1 MKMISEFTDHDH
13 IEGQF
18 LLGSVSKG
26 VNATGGSYFSVEL
39 RDASGQ
45 ITAKK
50 WDATLDDEQIYV
62 TGNVINVIG
71 ETNKY
76 RDALQLKILSAS
88 VVPLEEID
96 VDRFVKAPPIS
107 KEELINKF
115 NNYVKSIKNE
125 DCQKLLKY
133 MINKFDDKLYNYPAA
148 VSIHHEYSSGLLVHS
163 LTMADIAAMLCP
175 IYDADYDL
183 VITGCLLHDMG
194 KIIELE
200 GPIVYKYSLEG
211 KLLGHISIMCAEIR
225 KAAEELKITSEVPV
239 LLEHMVLSHHGQQ
252 EFGSPVMPLTKEAL
266 LLSLIDN
273 LDSKMVVVS
282 KATEDLEPGSF
293 STKVF
298 PLDNRSFYKPKKSF
312 RQNEKKAR
320 VPSFLLFIKDYS

>member
-1 MKMISEFTDHDH
+1 MKMISEFTDHDR

-26 VNATGGSYFSVEL
+26 VNTVGGSYFSVEL

-50 WDATLDDEQIYV
+50 WDATLDDEQIFV
-62 TGNVINVIG
+62 TGNVISVIG

-76 RDALQLKILSAS
+76 RDALQLKILTAE
-88 VVPLEEID
+88 VVPLDEID

-115 NNYVKSIKNE
+115 NNYVKSVKNE

-133 MINKFDDKLYNYPAA
+133 MINKFGDKLYNYPAA

-163 LTMADIAAMLCP
+163 LTMADIASMLCP

-293 STKVF
+293 SMKVF
-298 PLDNRSFYKPKKSF
+298 PLDNRSFYKPKK
-312 RQNEKKAR
+312 
-320 VPSFLLFIKDYS
+320 

>member
-1 MKMISEFTDHDH
+1 MKMISEFTDHDR

-26 VNATGGSYFSVEL
+26 VNTNGGSYFSVEL

-50 WDATLDDEQIYV
+50 WDATLQDEEIFV
-62 TGNVINVIG
+62 TGNVISLIG
-71 ETNKY
+71 ETNRYK
-76 RDALQLKILSAS
+76 DALQLKILSAE
-88 VVPLEEID
+88 VVPLDEID
-96 VDRFVKAPPIS
+96 VDRFVKAPPVS
-107 KEELINKF
+107 KDELIKKF
-115 NNYVKSIKNE
+115 NNYVNSIKNE

-133 MINKFDDKLYNYPAA
+133 MINKFDDKLYSYPAA
-148 VSIHHEYSSGLLVHS
+148 VSIHHEYSSGLLMHS
-163 LTMADIAAMLCP
+163 LSMADLASFLCP
-175 IYDADYDL
+175 IYDCDYDIL
-183 VITGCLLHDMG
+183 ITGCLLHDMG

-225 KAAEELKITSEVPV
+225 KAADDLKITSEVPL
-239 LLEHMVLSHHGQQ
+239 LLEHMILSHHGQP

-273 LDSKMVVVS
+273 LDSKMVVVN
-282 KATEDLEPGSF
+282 KAIADIEPGNF
-293 STKVF
+293 SNKVF
-298 PLDNRSFYKPKKSF
+298 PLDNRSFYKPKK
-312 RQNEKKAR
+312 
-320 VPSFLLFIKDYS
+320 

>member
-1 MKMISEFTDHDH
+1 MKMISEFTDHDR

-26 VNATGGSYFSVEL
+26 VNTNGGSYFSVEL

-50 WDATLDDEQIYV
+50 WDATLQDEEIFV
-62 TGNVINVIG
+62 TGNVISLIG
-71 ETNKY
+71 ETNRYK
-76 RDALQLKILSAS
+76 DALQLKILSAE
-88 VVPLEEID
+88 VVPLDEID

-107 KEELINKF
+107 KSELIKKF
-115 NNYVKSIKNE
+115 NNYVNSVKNE

-133 MINKFDDKLYNYPAA
+133 MINKFDDKLYSYPAA
-148 VSIHHEYSSGLLVHS
+148 VSIHHEYSSGLLMHS
-163 LTMADIAAMLCP
+163 ISMANLAAFLCP
-175 IYDADYDL
+175 IYDCDYDIL
-183 VITGCLLHDMG
+183 ITGCLLHDMG

-225 KAAEELKITSEVPV
+225 KAAEDLKITSEVPL
-239 LLEHMVLSHHGQQ
+239 LLEHMILAHHGQP

-273 LDSKMVVVS
+273 LDSKMVVVN
-282 KATEDLEPGSF
+282 KAIADIEPGNF
-293 STKVF
+293 SNKVF
-298 PLDNRSFYKPKKSF
+298 PLDNRSFYKPKK
-312 RQNEKKAR
+312 
-320 VPSFLLFIKDYS
+320 

>member
-1 MKMISEFTDHDH
+1 MKMISEFTDHDR

-26 VNATGGSYFSVEL
+26 VNANGGSYFSVEL

-50 WDATLDDEQIYV
+50 WDATLDDEQIFV
-62 TGNVINVIG
+62 TGNVISVIG

-76 RDALQLKILSAS
+76 RDALQLKILSAE
-88 VVPLEEID
+88 VVPLDEID
-96 VDRFVKAPPIS
+96 VDRFVKVPPIS

-115 NNYVKSIKNE
+115 DNYVKSVKNE

-225 KAAEELKITSEVPV
+225 KAAEELKITSEIPV

-298 PLDNRSFYKPKKSF
+298 PLDNRSFYKPKK
-312 RQNEKKAR
+312 
-320 VPSFLLFIKDYS
+320 

>member
-1 MKMISEFTDHDH
+1 MKMISEFTDHDR

-26 VNATGGSYFSVEL
+26 VNANGGSYFSVEL

-50 WDATLDDEQIYV
+50 WDATLDDEQIFV
-62 TGNVINVIG
+62 TGNVISVIG

-76 RDALQLKILSAS
+76 RDALQLKILSAE
-88 VVPLEEID
+88 VVPLDEID

-115 NNYVKSIKNE
+115 NNYVKSVKNE

-133 MINKFDDKLYNYPAA
+133 MINKFDDKLFNYPAA

-211 KLLGHISIMCAEIR
+211 KLLGHISIMCG
-225 KAAEELKITSEVPV
+225 ELRIAQKELGITSEIPL
-239 LLEHMVLSHHGQQ
+239 LLEHIVLSHHGQM
-252 EFGSPVMPLTKEAL
+252 EFGSPILPLTREAL
-266 LLSLIDN
+266 LISIIDN
-273 LDSKMVVVS
+273 LDSKMLVLD
-282 KATEDLEPGSF
+282 KAYEEVGRGEFTQKIYS
-293 STKVF
+293 
-298 PLDNRSFYKPKKSF
+298 LDGRSFYKAK
-312 RQNEKKAR
+312 
-320 VPSFLLFIKDYS
+320 

>member
-1 MKMISEFTDHDH
+1 MKMISEFTDHDR

-26 VNATGGSYFSVEL
+26 VNANGGSYFSVEL

-50 WDATLDDEQIYV
+50 WDATLQDEEIFA
-62 TGNVINVIG
+62 TGNVISLIG

-76 RDALQLKILSAS
+76 KDQLQLKILNAE
-88 VVPLEEID
+88 VVPLEQID

-107 KEELINKF
+107 KEELIKKF
-115 NNYVKSIKNE
+115 NNYVNSVKNV
-125 DCQKLLKY
+125 DCQKLLNY
-133 MINKFDDKLYNYPAA
+133 MINKFKDKLYSYPAA

-225 KAAEELKITSEVPV
+225 KAADELKITSEIPV

-273 LDSKMVVVS
+273 LDSKMVVVN

-298 PLDNRSFYKPKKSF
+298 PLDNRSFYKPKK
-312 RQNEKKAR
+312 
-320 VPSFLLFIKDYS
+320 

>member
-1 MKMISEFTDHDH
+1 MKMISEFTDHDR

-26 VNATGGSYFSVEL
+26 VNTNGGSYFSVEL

-50 WDATLDDEQIYV
+50 WDATLQDEEIFV
-62 TGNVINVIG
+62 TGNVISLIG
-71 ETNKY
+71 ETNRYK
-76 RDALQLKILSAS
+76 DALQLKILNAE
-88 VVPLEEID
+88 VVPLDEID
-96 VDRFVKAPPIS
+96 VDRFVKAPPVS
-107 KEELINKF
+107 KDELIKKF
-115 NNYVKSIKNE
+115 NNYVNSIKNE

-133 MINKFDDKLYNYPAA
+133 MINKFDDKLYSYPAA
-148 VSIHHEYSSGLLVHS
+148 VSIHHEYSSGLLMHS
-163 LTMADIAAMLCP
+163 LSMADLASFLCP
-175 IYDADYDL
+175 IYDCDYDIL
-183 VITGCLLHDMG
+183 ITGCLLHDMG

-225 KAAEELKITSEVPV
+225 KAADELKITSEVPL
-239 LLEHMVLSHHGQQ
+239 LLEHMILSHHGQP

-273 LDSKMVVVS
+273 LDSKMVVVN
-282 KATEDLEPGSF
+282 KAIADIEPGNF
-293 STKVF
+293 SNKVF
-298 PLDNRSFYKPKKSF
+298 PLDNRSFYKPKK
-312 RQNEKKAR
+312 
-320 VPSFLLFIKDYS
+320 

>member
-1 MKMISEFTDHDH
+1 MKMISEFTDHDR

-26 VNATGGSYFSVEL
+26 VNTNGGSYFSVEL

-50 WDATLDDEQIYV
+50 WDATLQDEEIFI
-62 TGNVINVIG
+62 TGNVISLIG
-71 ETNKY
+71 ETNRYK
-76 RDALQLKILSAS
+76 DALQLKILSAE
-88 VVPLEEID
+88 VVPLDEID
-96 VDRFVKAPPIS
+96 VDRFVKAPPVS
-107 KEELINKF
+107 KNELIKKF
-115 NNYVKSIKNE
+115 NNYVNSVKNE

-133 MINKFDDKLYNYPAA
+133 MINKFDDKLYSYPAA
-148 VSIHHEYSSGLLVHS
+148 VSIHHEYSSGLLMHS
-163 LTMADIAAMLCP
+163 LSMADLASFLCP
-175 IYDADYDL
+175 IYDCDYDIL
-183 VITGCLLHDMG
+183 ITGCLLHDMG

-225 KAAEELKITSEVPV
+225 KAADELKITSEIPL

-273 LDSKMVVVS
+273 LDSKMVVVN
-282 KATEDLEPGSF
+282 KAISEVEPGNF
-293 STKVF
+293 SNKVF
-298 PLDNRSFYKPKKSF
+298 PLDNRSFYKPKK
-312 RQNEKKAR
+312 
-320 VPSFLLFIKDYS
+320 

>member
-1 MKMISEFTDHDH
+1 MKMISEFTDHDR

-26 VNATGGSYFSVEL
+26 VNANGGSYFSVEL

-50 WDATLDDEQIYV
+50 WDATLDDEQIFV
-62 TGNVINVIG
+62 TGNVISVIG

-76 RDALQLKILSAS
+76 RDALQLKILSAE
-88 VVPLEEID
+88 VVPLDEID

-115 NNYVKSIKNE
+115 DNYVKSVKNE

-163 LTMADIAAMLCP
+163 LTMADIASMLCP

-225 KAAEELKITSEVPV
+225 KAAEELKITSEIPV

-298 PLDNRSFYKPKKSF
+298 PLDNRSFYKPKK
-312 RQNEKKAR
+312 
-320 VPSFLLFIKDYS
+320 

>member
-1 MKMISEFTDHDH
+1 MKMISEFTDHDR

-26 VNATGGSYFSVEL
+26 VNTNGGSYFSVEL

-50 WDATLDDEQIYV
+50 WDATLQDEEIFV
-62 TGNVINVIG
+62 TGNVISLIG
-71 ETNKY
+71 ETNRYK
-76 RDALQLKILSAS
+76 DALQLKILSAE
-88 VVPLEEID
+88 VVPLDEID
-96 VDRFVKAPPIS
+96 VDRFVKAPPVS
-107 KEELINKF
+107 KSELIKKF
-115 NNYVKSIKNE
+115 NNYVNSIKNE

-133 MINKFDDKLYNYPAA
+133 MINKFDDKLYSYPAA

-163 LTMADIAAMLCP
+163 LSMADLAAFLCP
-175 IYDADYDL
+175 IYDCDYDIL
-183 VITGCLLHDMG
+183 ITGCLLHDMG

-225 KAAEELKITSEVPV
+225 KAADELKITSEIPL

-273 LDSKMVVVS
+273 LDSKMVVVN
-282 KATEDLEPGSF
+282 KAIAEVEPGNF
-293 STKVF
+293 SNKVF
-298 PLDNRSFYKPKKSF
+298 PLDNRSFYKPKK
-312 RQNEKKAR
+312 
-320 VPSFLLFIKDYS
+320 

>member
-62 TGNVINVIG
+62 TGNVISVIG

-298 PLDNRSFYKPKKSF
+298 PLDNRSFYKPKK
-312 RQNEKKAR
+312 
-320 VPSFLLFIKDYS
+320 

>member
-96 VDRFVKAPPIS
+96 VDRFVKAPPVS

-282 KATEDLEPGSF
+282 KATEDLEPGNF

-298 PLDNRSFYKPKKSF
+298 PLDNRSFYKPKK
-312 RQNEKKAR
+312 
-320 VPSFLLFIKDYS
+320 